1 MALVLDGTN
10 GVSLVQD
17 GVVTAADLAS
27 GAITASAL
35 PAGSVLQVVSA
46 VNNNYQEVSSTTY
59 TDTATTASITPSS
72 TSSKI
77 LVIVHGTLTSIRASE
92 SIWAN
97 LRIYRNSTSNLIYV
111 ADYFNNISAGTDAI
125 GENKYANSFSINHL
139 DSPSSTSATSYTLQI
154 ATGTTSNSGRVRL
167 NNSTGGQNT
176 NLSNITLMEIA
187 G

>member
-1 MALVLDGTN
+1 MAVTIDGTT

-27 GAITASAL
+27 SVSLGK
-35 PAGSVLQVVSA
+35 VLQVVSA

-59 TDTATTASITPSS
+59 TDTATTASITPSA

-77 LVIVHGTLTSIRASE
+77 LIIVHGTLTSIRASQ

-97 LRIYRNSTSNLIYV
+97 LRVYRNSTSNLVYV

-139 DSPSSTSATSYTLQI
+139 DSPSSTSATTYTLQI

-167 NNSTGGQNT
+167 SNSTSGQNT

>member
-1 MALVLDGTN
+1 MSSIIKVDQIQLADGSTP
-10 GVSLVQD
+10 
-17 GVVTAADLAS
+17 TAGDL
-27 GAITASAL
+27 GIT
-35 PAGSVLQVVSA
+35 GTGKVLQVVSA

-59 TDTATTASITPSS
+59 TDTATTASITPSA

-77 LVIVHGTLTSIRASE
+77 LIIVHGTLTSIRASE

-97 LRIYRNSTSNLIYV
+97 LRIYRNSTSNLVYV

-125 GENKYANSFSINHL
+125 GENKYANGFSINHL
-139 DSPSSTSATSYTLQI
+139 DSPSSTSATTYTLQI

-167 NNSTGGQNT
+167 NNSTSGQNT